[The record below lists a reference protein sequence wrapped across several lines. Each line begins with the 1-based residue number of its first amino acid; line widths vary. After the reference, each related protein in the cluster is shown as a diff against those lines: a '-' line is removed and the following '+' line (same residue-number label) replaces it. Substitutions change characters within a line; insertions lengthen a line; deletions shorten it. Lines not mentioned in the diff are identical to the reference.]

1 MSNLYTLGI
10 DMNAMINKAQYFKS
24 QNLIDDLNNLKKQ
37 NVYIFS
43 GTADLVTSTSY
54 FIFKQLN

>member
-1 MSNLYTLGI
+1 
-10 DMNAMINKAQYFKS
+10 MNAMIKKAQYFMT

-43 GTADLVTSTSY
+43 GTADLVTSTSKLIFQQKY
-54 FIFKQLN
+54 LVNLIFKF